1 MPTFVLPPSFFI
13 NLAGGLGLFLLGMTL
28 LTDGLKLAAG
38 RTLERLL
45 TTWTSTRWRGL
56 LTGFMLTALVQSSSA
71 LTVAVIGFVNAGLLS
86 FTSTLWVVFGSNIG
100 TTVTGWL
107 VAWIGFQID
116 IDAYALP
123 LVGLGMLL
131 KLTSEG
137 TRRGGLGAA
146 LAGFGVL
153 FLGIDMLGSGFAGL
167 DAHALPPLGSD
178 PLSLLLAVGIGIG
191 VTVAMQASAA
201 TLTRALTAVAGGLLP
216 LESGA
221 SIVIGAN
228 IGTTITGVLAAIG
241 ATSNGRRLA
250 AAHVLFNS
258 IAAVVALGLLQPL
271 LWLVRD
277 LSVQVNG
284 HGDAVTQLVLF
295 HTAFNVLGVL
305 LMWPLSDPLARW
317 LLRRFRTRDEDDATP
332 HYLDRNVAAVPVL
345 ALLALQALRRELARM
360 GQFAVGL
367 AQQAIQLNPV
377 DLPWQPPAAHLDQPL
392 TRQLATVERLQL
404 HIGTFVS
411 DISRRPMHH
420 DVARQLPELLRIA
433 THFDTLARV
442 MYHLGLQSTH
452 PEHPPASGP
461 DAQGQDAIACV
472 VPAFADAL
480 AFFRVAAP
488 DDTAPTPHH
497 QHHLASEARERFEAT
512 YQNAK
517 AQLLQ
522 LGAGGHSQIHT
533 VYDWLARLSDLR
545 RAVEQADK
553 AVQRLAALPDLATTP
568 DEPAPSA

>member
-1 MPTFVLPPSFFI
+1 MPV
-13 NLAGGLGLFLLGMTL
+13 
-28 LTDGLKLAAG
+28 
-38 RTLERLL
+38 
-45 TTWTSTRWRGL
+45 
-56 LTGFMLTALVQSSSA
+56 
-71 LTVAVIGFVNAGLLS
+71 
-86 FTSTLWVVFGSNIG
+86 
-100 TTVTGWL
+100 
-107 VAWIGFQID
+107 
-116 IDAYALP
+116 
-123 LVGLGMLL
+123 
-131 KLTSEG
+131 
-137 TRRGGLGAA
+137 
-146 LAGFGVL
+146 
-153 FLGIDMLGSGFAGL
+153 
-167 DAHALPPLGSD
+167 
-178 PLSLLLAVGIGIG
+178 
-191 VTVAMQASAA
+191 
-201 TLTRALTAVAGGLLP
+201 
-216 LESGA
+216 
-221 SIVIGAN
+221 
-228 IGTTITGVLAAIG
+228 
-241 ATSNGRRLA
+241 
-250 AAHVLFNS
+250 
-258 IAAVVALGLLQPL
+258 
-271 LWLVRD
+271 
-277 LSVQVNG
+277 
-284 HGDAVTQLVLF
+284 
-295 HTAFNVLGVL
+295 
-305 LMWPLSDPLARW
+305 
-317 LLRRFRTRDEDDATP
+317 
-332 HYLDRNVAAVPVL
+332 
-345 ALLALQALRRELARM
+345 LALQALRRELARM

-497 QHHLASEARERFEAT
+497 QRHLASEARERFEAT

>member
-71 LTVAVIGFVNAGLLS
+71 LTVAVIGFV
-86 FTSTLWVVFGSNIG
+86 IG
-100 TTVTGWL
+100 
-107 VAWIGFQID
+107 
-116 IDAYALP
+116 
-123 LVGLGMLL
+123 
-131 KLTSEG
+131 
-137 TRRGGLGAA
+137 
-146 LAGFGVL
+146 
-153 FLGIDMLGSGFAGL
+153 
-167 DAHALPPLGSD
+167 
-178 PLSLLLAVGIGIG
+178 
-191 VTVAMQASAA
+191 
-201 TLTRALTAVAGGLLP
+201 
-216 LESGA
+216 
-221 SIVIGAN
+221 
-228 IGTTITGVLAAIG
+228 
-241 ATSNGRRLA
+241 
-250 AAHVLFNS
+250 
-258 IAAVVALGLLQPL
+258 
-271 LWLVRD
+271 
-277 LSVQVNG
+277 
-284 HGDAVTQLVLF
+284 
-295 HTAFNVLGVL
+295 
-305 LMWPLSDPLARW
+305 
-317 LLRRFRTRDEDDATP
+317 
-332 HYLDRNVAAVPVL
+332 
-345 ALLALQALRRELARM
+345 
-360 GQFAVGL
+360 
-367 AQQAIQLNPV
+367 
-377 DLPWQPPAAHLDQPL
+377 
-392 TRQLATVERLQL
+392 
-404 HIGTFVS
+404 FVS

-497 QHHLASEARERFEAT
+497 QRHLASEARERFEAT

>member
-1 MPTFVLPPSFFI
+1 MLTFTLPPTFFI

-45 TTWTSTRWRGL
+45 TAWTSTRWRGL

-153 FLGIDMLGSGFAGL
+153 FLGIDMLKNSFTGL
-167 DAHALPPLGSD
+167 DAHALPPLGND
-178 PLSLLLAVGIGIG
+178 PFSLLLAVGIGIG
-191 VTVAMQASAA
+191 VTMAMQASAA
-201 TLTRALTAVAGGLLP
+201 TLTLALTAVAGGLLP
-216 LESGA
+216 LETGA

-250 AAHVLFNS
+250 AAHVLFNV
-258 IAAVVALGLLQPL
+258 ITAVVALGVLQPT
-271 LWLVRD
+271 LWLIHSF
-277 LSVQVNG
+277 SVQLNG
-284 HGDAVTQLVLF
+284 NGDAVTQLVLF
-295 HTAFNVLGVL
+295 HTVFNVLGVL
-305 LMWPLSDPLARW
+305 LMWPLSDPLARF
-317 LLRRFRTRDEDDATP
+317 LLRRFHTRDEDNATP

-345 ALLALQALRRELARM
+345 ALQALRRELARM
-360 GQFAVGL
+360 GQFAVEL
-367 AQQAIQLNPV
+367 AVQAIRLNPLA
-377 DLPWQPPAAHLDQPL
+377 LPWQPPATEQDQPL
-392 TRQLATVERLQL
+392 TQHLSTVEQLQL

-411 DISRRPMHH
+411 DISRRPLPP
-420 DVARQLPELLRIA
+420 DVANQLPELLRIA

-442 MYHLGLQSTH
+442 MYHIGLQSTH
-452 PEHPPASGP
+452 PEHHPVSASTAP
-461 DAQGQDAIACV
+461 DAHSSDAIACV

-480 AFFRVAAP
+480 AFFQIASP
-488 DDTAPTPHH
+488 DDATPTPHN
-497 QHHLASEARERFEAT
+497 QHHLASEARERFETT
-512 YQNAK
+512 YQNVK
-517 AQLLQ
+517 AQLLRM
-522 LGAGGHSQIHT
+522 GANGQSHIHT

-545 RAVEQADK
+545 RAVEQTDK
-553 AVQRLAALPDLATTP
+553 AVQRLAALPDLTTTP
-568 DEPAPSA
+568 GEPIPAP